1 MFAGVPWGC
10 KSAPENYS
18 SVCSTAVSVLQWT
31 GTTFKSVTKPFSASY
46 IVAGLPL
53 HETGSG

>member
-10 KSAPENYS
+10 KSAPANYT
-18 SVCSTAVSVLQWT
+18 SVCSTPVSVLQWD
-31 GTTFKSVTKPFSASY
+31 GTAFKTITKPFSASY
-46 IVAGLPL
+46 IVAGTPL